1 MFSPLQRL
9 AALPNIIAVII
20 RLAFYSF
27 FSLFV
32 SLADT
37 LTASVLTVLLAS
49 WLVLY
54 CSFISSRFIADKILS
69 LLNLLFP

>member
-37 LTASVLTVLLAS
+37 LTGSLLTVLLA
-49 WLVLY
+49 
-54 CSFISSRFIADKILS
+54 
-69 LLNLLFP
+69 

>member
-27 FSLFV
+27 LSLFV
-32 SLADT
+32 SLAVP
-37 LTASVLTVLLAS
+37 LTGSPLTVLLA
-49 WLVLY
+49 
-54 CSFISSRFIADKILS
+54 
-69 LLNLLFP
+69 

>member
-27 FSLFV
+27 FPY

-37 LTASVLTVLLAS
+37 PTGSLLTVLLA
-49 WLVLY
+49 
-54 CSFISSRFIADKILS
+54 
-69 LLNLLFP
+69 